1 VVNAVAA
8 ENGLDNEVEDIKQA
22 EGSAFPEGQDNED
35 AGIKDVDN
43 AENVSGEEQEEDCSS
58 EAEDAAGNVSGEEEN
73 SDAKAGTPKKE
84 KRFGRKKDKN
94 LEKLEAKLAELED
107 KRVRQLAEFENF
119 RKRSEKEKSQM
130 FETGAKTVVE
140 KILPVIDN
148 FERGLA
154 GVPEEEK
161 DAPFVQGV
169 ELVYKQLVTALG
181 ELGVKPIEAAGQEF
195 DPNLHNAVM
204 AVDDDTLESGTVAE
218 EMQKGYMYKESVV
231 RHSMV
236 KVVN

>member
-1 VVNAVAA
+1 MNTGNDAEAVLHEDDNIQTEENTSANEASGDTEDSNPVN
-8 ENGLDNEVEDIKQA
+8 G
-22 EGSAFPEGQDNED
+22 
-35 AGIKDVDN
+35 
-43 AENVSGEEQEEDCSS
+43 SGE
-58 EAEDAAGNVSGEEEN
+58 AAGTSG
-73 SDAKAGTPKKE
+73 KKE

-94 LEKLEAKLAELED
+94 IEKLEEKLAELED
-107 KRVRQLAEFENF
+107 KRVRQLAEFDNF

-154 GVPEEEK
+154 GVPAEEK
-161 DAPFVQGV
+161 EAPFVQGV
-169 ELVYKQLVTALG
+169 ELVYKQLVTALD
-181 ELGVKPIEAAGQEF
+181 ELGVKPIDAVGKEF

-204 AVDDDTLESGTVAE
+204 AVDDDSLESGTVAE
-218 EMQKGYMYKESVV
+218 EMQKGYMYNESVV

>member
-1 VVNAVAA
+1 MIFLKRSREVNNVA
-8 ENGLDNEVEDIKQA
+8 
-22 EGSAFPEGQDNED
+22 
-35 AGIKDVDN
+35 
-43 AENVSGEEQEEDCSS
+43 EE
-58 EAEDAAGNVSGEEEN
+58 
-73 SDAKAGTPKKE
+73 K
-84 KRFGRKKDKN
+84 KN
-94 LEKLEAKLAELED
+94 LEKETVEEVTTEAEETIENAEEQSDDETKPTKDKEKSKNKKKNKLEEKLAELEEQ
-107 KRVRQLAEFENF
+107 RMRQLAEFENF

-130 FETGAKTVVE
+130 FEIGAKTVVE

-154 GVPEEEK
+154 AVSEEQK
-161 DAPFVQGV
+161 DSSFVQGM
-169 ELVYKQLVTALG
+169 ELVYKQILTTL
-181 ELGVKPIEAAGQEF
+181 EEIGVKPIEAVGQEF

-204 AVDDDTLESGTVAE
+204 MVDDDDKESGTVAE

>member
-1 VVNAVAA
+1 MADQN
-8 ENGLDNEVEDIKQA
+8 NE
-22 EGSAFPEGQDNED
+22 
-35 AGIKDVDN
+35 IKD
-43 AENVSGEEQEEDCSS
+43 EKTEETVSC
-58 EAEDAAGNVSGEEEN
+58 EAETE
-73 SDAKAGTPKKE
+73 KKE
-84 KRFGRKKDKN
+84 QTEAKEKAQEQKTADKKHMGRKKDKN
-94 LEKLEAKLAELED
+94 LEKLEEKLAELED

-130 FETGAKTVVE
+130 FEIGAKSVIE
-140 KILPVIDN
+140 KMLPVIDN
-148 FERGLA
+148 FERGLL

-169 ELVYKQLVTALG
+169 ELVYKQLLTAFD
-181 ELGVKPIEAAGQEF
+181 ELGVKPIDAVGKEF

-204 AVDDDTLESGTVAE
+204 MVDDDELESGTVAE
-218 EMQKGYMYKESVV
+218 EMQKGYLYKEGVV